1 MFTNFG
7 LIKLH
12 LMQMASLAT
21 SGLGYTNRGIK
32 PS

>member
-21 SGLGYTNRGIK
+21 LGLGYASGGIK